1 MAPEANTDPSG
12 EDPAEET
19 PQAAP
24 LEEQELVVAT
34 ADDAA
39 AETDKGEAD
48 DAAAETDKGEA
59 DVAVA
64 EDETDED
71 EDQLL
76 SLDVEVN
83 EPSACE
89 RHVVVKIA
97 PEDIDRYKDDAYEE
111 MMPTAQVPG
120 FRPGRAPRKL
130 VEKRFRGE
138 VNDQVKGSLVMDAIT
153 QVSEAQDYSAISEP
167 DFDFDAVQL
176 EDEGPLV
183 FEFTVEVRPEFDMPE
198 WQGLKLKR
206 VSHEYSD
213 EEVQKRTRTLL
224 QRYGTLEPHDGPVE
238 KDDLVTVTIVCSD
251 GEEEISRLEDAR
263 CPVRSKLVFR
273 DGEIDGFEELV
284 TGAAVNATLEVK
296 AAVSK
301 SHENEELQGKSLD
314 AVITIEQIERN
325 SLPELT
331 DKFLGEVGDFESVEE
346 MHDAVREEL
355 ERQLEYHREQQI
367 RGQITE
373 LLTESA
379 NWELPPTLLK
389 RQSQR
394 ELQRSILE
402 LQSSGFSDD
411 EIRMYINRIQQ
422 DLLGSTAK
430 SLKEHF
436 ILERIAEDNELDV
449 TPQELDL
456 HIELL
461 ARQQNV
467 STRRIRARE
476 EKRGGM
482 DALRNQIV
490 ERKAIGLI
498 NEHAEFTDV
507 PLEETDEEESFA
519 ISHDIAGE
527 PPSSE
532 ATGMEPAV
540 AKEKSKPEAKES
552 RSDIIMP
559 DATRPAEDKE
569 EATSEDTPAEDKGEA
584 TSEDT
589 PAEDKGEAASEDT
602 PAEDKEEAASEDT
615 PAEDKEEAAS
625 EDTPAEDKEEATS
638 KDTPAE
644 DKEEA
649 TSKDTPAEDKEEATS
664 KDTPA
669 EDKEE
674 AGSKDDS

>member
-1 MAPEANTDPSG
+1 MAPEEDTNPSG
-12 EDPAEET
+12 EDPSEEA

-24 LEEQELVVAT
+24 LEEQESVVAT

-39 AETDKGEAD
+39 AETDED
-48 DAAAETDKGEA
+48 QA

-64 EDETDED
+64 ADEADED
-71 EDQLL
+71 EADEDEEQLL

-97 PEDIDRYKDDAYEE
+97 PEDIERYKDDAYKE

-138 VNDQVKGSLVMDAIT
+138 VNDQVKGSLIMDAIT

-224 QRYGTLEPHDGPVE
+224 HRYGTLEPHDGPVE
-238 KDDLVTVTIVCSD
+238 KDDLVTITIVCSD

-284 TGAAVNATLEVK
+284 TGAAVNATLELK
-296 AAVSK
+296 AMVSG

-314 AVITIEQIERN
+314 AAITIDQIERV

-331 DKFLGEVGDFESVEE
+331 DKFLGEVGDFKSVEE

-379 NWELPPTLLK
+379 NWELPPALLK

-402 LQSSGFSDD
+402 LQSSGFSND
-411 EIRMYINRIQQ
+411 EIRMHINRIQQ

-436 ILERIAEDNELDV
+436 ILERIAEENELDV

-532 ATGMEPAV
+532 ATGMEPAI
-540 AKEKSKPEAKES
+540 AKEKTKLKAKPAKDKEES
-552 RSDIIMP
+552 GSEEETAKDKEESGSEEETAK
-559 DATRPAEDKE
+559 DKEESGSEEETAEDKE
-569 EATSEDTPAEDKGEA
+569 ESGPKEET
-584 TSEDT
+584 
-589 PAEDKGEAASEDT
+589 
-602 PAEDKEEAASEDT
+602 AEDKEESGPKEET
-615 PAEDKEEAAS
+615 AEDKEESGS
-625 EDTPAEDKEEATS
+625 EEETAEDKEESGPKEET
-638 KDTPAE
+638 AE
-644 DKEEA
+644 DKEESGPKEE
-649 TSKDTPAEDKEEATS
+649 TAEDKEES
-664 KDTPA
+664 GP
-669 EDKEE
+669 
-674 AGSKDDS
+674 KDDS